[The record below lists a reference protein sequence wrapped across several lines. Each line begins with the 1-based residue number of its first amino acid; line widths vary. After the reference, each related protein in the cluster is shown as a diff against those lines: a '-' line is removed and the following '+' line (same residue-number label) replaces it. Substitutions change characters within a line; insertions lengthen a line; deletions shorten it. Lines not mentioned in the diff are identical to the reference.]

1 MTKMKKFAACALA
14 FALLAMCTLAV
25 AGPYKP
31 PKQWDDLSWW
41 GKSGATPAPVKD
53 AKVNAYWWWP
63 KEPASNADDQELWG
77 NRGKVLHNV
86 VEGPEV
92 EQKPIVTPP
101 PPVEEGVIIP
111 LFNNVLFDYNKSFLR
126 PEGQQ
131 EVDRVVQF
139 MKEHPE
145 ATATIEGH
153 ASNEGTDEYN
163 VALGQR
169 RADAVRDYMVQQGI
183 APEKITTVS
192 KGESEPAV
200 PNDTEPNRKLNRRA
214 VFKIALPGAT
224 QATQ

>member
-1 MTKMKKFAACALA
+1 MKRFAACALA
-14 FALLAMCTLAV
+14 FALLAMCGLAV
-25 AGPYKP
+25 AGPYNP
-31 PKQWDDLSWW
+31 PKHWDDLSWW

-63 KEPASNADDQELWG
+63 KEPTSNADDQELWG
-77 NRGKVLHNV
+77 NRGKVLHNALPT
-86 VEGPEV
+86 EEAKV
-92 EQKPIVTPP
+92 EQPKVEPPKPI
-101 PPVEEGVIIP
+101 EEVKIP

-126 PEGQQ
+126 PEGKQ

-139 MKEHPE
+139 MKDH
-145 ATATIEGH
+145 ADAKATITGH
-153 ASNEGTDEYN
+153 ASNEGTDQYN

-183 APEKITTVS
+183 APERLNTVS

-214 VFKIALPGAT
+214 VFDISLPGA
-224 QATQ
+224 APAAK